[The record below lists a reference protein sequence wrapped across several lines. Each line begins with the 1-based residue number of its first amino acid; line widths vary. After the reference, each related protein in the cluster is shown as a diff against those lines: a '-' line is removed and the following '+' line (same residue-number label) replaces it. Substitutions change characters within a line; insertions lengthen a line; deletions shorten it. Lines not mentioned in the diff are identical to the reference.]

1 MVDEATGKK
10 WSSFHD
16 SKTGMVEP
24 TCKLLYY
31 VLKSNGLP
39 VTKIRLDPVG
49 ENVKL
54 EKRAK
59 SSDWAILQPID
70 FEFTSRD
77 TPQHNCLA
85 ELAFPNLAGKARAM
99 MSAAHCPEDAKGK
112 IALDVLEQR
121 QC

>member
-1 MVDEATGKK
+1 VVDEATGKK

-16 SKTGMVEP
+16 SKAGMVEP
-24 TCKLLYY
+24 TCELLH
-31 VLKSNGLP
+31 VLKSKGLP
-39 VTKIRLDPVG
+39 VTKIRLDPAG

-59 SSDWAILQPID
+59 SADWAILQPID

-77 TPQHNCLA
+77 SPQHNCLA

-99 MSAAHCPEDAKGK
+99 MSAAHCPEDAR
-112 IALDVLEQR
+112 ARLLWSVLGQPL
-121 QC
+121 C